1 MFRKCVLLGSLIF
14 LLFSTTKGQSITVD
28 SYTNQLLFNI
38 FKEQPDTAIRNFLRQ
53 YAPSLYPNKKTATN
67 AEPTTVNNQHSFT
80 PEIHSFIFS
89 NHPFF
94 NASFASGKLEL
105 YCQHFNDVLG
115 IQVYD
120 VKLWFEFDMQQEA
133 EIAYSKLIE
142 TFIPIS
148 SNKKYDSMNGFM
160 RGQFTDANNAKGF
173 NKIQFRLTADN
184 LTHRFKILFET
195 QNEL

>member
-1 MFRKCVLLGSLIF
+1 MFRKCFLFGSLMI
-14 LLFSTTKGQSITVD
+14 LLFSTTKGQSLTVD

-38 FKEQPDTAIRNFLRQ
+38 FKEQPDTVIRNFLRQ
-53 YAPSLYPNKKTATN
+53 YTPSLYPKKTASSNLFSSTGK
-67 AEPTTVNNQHSFT
+67 NQDLFT
-80 PEIHSFIFS
+80 PEIHSFIFTK
-89 NHPFF
+89 HPFF

-105 YCQHFNDVLG
+105 YCQHFYDARSL
-115 IQVYD
+115 QVYD

-148 SNKKYDSMNGFM
+148 TNKKYDSMNGFM
-160 RGQFTDANNAKGF
+160 RGQFSDGNNAKGF

>member
-1 MFRKCVLLGSLIF
+1 MFRKCFLFGSLLL
-14 LLFSTTKGQSITVD
+14 LLFSTTKGQSLTVD
-28 SYTNQLLFNI
+28 SYSNQLLFNI
-38 FKEQPDTAIRNFLRQ
+38 FKEQPDTGIRNFLRL
-53 YAPSLYPNKKTATN
+53 YAPTLYPKIPASAN
-67 AEPTTVNNQHSFT
+67 AASAIGNSQHSYT
-80 PEIHSFIFS
+80 PEIHSFIFTK
-89 NHPFF
+89 HPFF

-105 YCQHFNDVLG
+105 YCQHFNDSRGV
-115 IQVYD
+115 QVYD
-120 VKLWFEFDMQQEA
+120 VKLWFEFDIQQEA

-148 SNKKYDSMNGFM
+148 SNKKIDSMNGFM
-160 RGQFTDANNAKGF
+160 RGQFSDANTTKGF